1 MVVYSSAKCGHCG
14 ISWTSLNP
22 NAPSQSFDKI
32 GPPVIRCS
40 TCLKD
45 NKTKW
50 KLPRD
55 LNIIEKLINVKG
67 KQVFGILFSLAI
79 IIGGFYFGIGIYLE
93 TDGGLF
99 EGLFFFCL
107 GVIPGVIG
115 LKNNLTVHTDLDYL
129 ERKFDKNGGFCW
141 SNEIYSTI

>member
-1 MVVYSSAKCGHCG
+1 MVVYSSTKCGHCG

-32 GPPVIRCS
+32 GSPVIRCS

-55 LNIIEKLINVKG
+55 LNIIEKLIYVKG
-67 KQVFGILFSLAI
+67 KQVFGILFSFALI
-79 IIGGFYFGIGIYLE
+79 FIGLGLSFSFYYV
-93 TDGGLF
+93 
-99 EGLFFFCL
+99 EGDLVAPFFLILFFA
-107 GVIPGVIG
+107 VPGAIG

-129 ERKFDKNGGFCW
+129 ERRFDKNGGFCW